1 MLFGSLAALWLG
13 VVIIAAVWLARR
25 KSVGFVVSPQKLSVK
40 QIERVNENMA
50 DTMTYEIAVGGPA
63 SQDVVSREL
72 TVVVDGVYRDPV
84 VFPAY
89 EVSLGRVSVPQDSEV
104 VVSLVDVDDAGNR
117 SEPSTISFKALDV
130 VPPAAP
136 GGLSVTVVGET
147 HESAVVDIVTPEVA
161 PEVTPEVTPETDEVV
176 DGESQS

>member
-1 MLFGSLAALWLG
+1 MTIELLVVGLFGALWLL
-13 VVIIAAVWLARR
+13 VVINAIIGFQRR
-25 KSVGFVVSPQKLSVK
+25 TRVLVVPPQKLSVK
-40 QIERVNENMA
+40 QIERADENMA

-63 SQDVVSREL
+63 TQDVVSREL

-89 EVSLGRVSVPQDSEV
+89 EVSFGRISVPQDSEV

-117 SEPSTISFKALDV
+117 SEPSTVSFKAIDV

-136 GGLSVTVVGET
+136 GGLNVTVVGET
-147 HESAVVDIVTPEVA
+147 HESAVVDVVTPEVA
-161 PEVTPEVTPETDEVV
+161 PETTPESV